1 MKKIVLVLAA
11 LVMVGSNVYAE
22 GMKCQAGKCGA
33 GMAKAKQDKQ
43 MTGKKMPTRFQ
54 AVSPD
59 KAVILQEGEA
69 KLFCPKCGMTLSMFY
84 KTNHAAHVDGK
95 SEQYCSIHCLAETM
109 ADGGKVT
116 DLKVVDNTTL
126 KFIDA
131 STASYV
137 FGSSKAGTMSM
148 TSKYAFANKADAE
161 AFAKEFGGKVINF
174 DDTLAS
180 VKSTLAKESTMVKKK
195 QGMMAKKGEMM
206 FNKMCKPV
214 EVKFNS
220 VAEAKTYLKT
230 QKPCGELKGKKLQA
244 IGLYLNLRNK

>member
-1 MKKIVLVLAA
+1 MKKIILVLAA
-11 LVMVGSNVYAE
+11 LVMVGSNGFAE
-22 GMKCQAGKCGA
+22 EM
-33 GMAKAKQDKQ
+33 KQDKKEV
-43 MTGKKMPTRFQ
+43 TGKKMPTRFQ

-59 KAVILQEGEA
+59 KAVILQEGES
-69 KLFCPKCGMTLSMFY
+69 KMYCPKCGMTLPMFY

-131 STASYV
+131 STATYV

-161 AFAKEFGGKVINF
+161 AFAKEFGGKVMNF

-180 VKSTLAKESTMVKKK
+180 VKSTLEKESAMVKKK
-195 QGMMAKKGEMM
+195 QAMMAQKGEMM

-214 EVKFNS
+214 DVKFNS

-230 QKPCGELKGKKLQA
+230 QKPCGEIKGKKLQV
-244 IGLYLNLRNK
+244 IGLYLNSRNK